1 MRVAILIAELLVEG
15 GGERQPV
22 HLAAELWEMG
32 HEAVIFT
39 TAWAPES
46 CYPSL
51 RRKLHVV
58 ESGRHPLNRLPLP
71 LPARLR
77 VLLDMRHLARAVGEG
92 FDVLNPHAWPAHW
105 AAMAASRR
113 LPDAPPVVWM
123 CNDYLWPER
132 LFQRRPWWDVRGR
145 LRQAWRRWLRRYDRG
160 MVDGIRRV
168 VVLDGRMA
176 QRVREGYGADSVV
189 VRSGAAPHEMP
200 AVSPEDTERLRR
212 ELGLHGDDF
221 LLLFLGILM
230 PHRRLEDVLEAL
242 PALIEQGRR
251 IHFLVVGSRQ
261 RDRRY
266 SRFLEER
273 AKALGVRQHVTFTG
287 AVPEAS
293 LPLYYN
299 ACDAFIFPNENQ
311 TWGLAVVE
319 ALACGRP
326 VIVSTGCGVSEV
338 VTDGVDALLVPPR
351 RPDLIALCLRR
362 LMDNADLRR
371 RLGEEGRRLVEREL
385 SWRRYAERMLTVFEE
400 IARQGEDMKAV
411 RRGER
416 TAPKAA

>member
-22 HLAAELWEMG
+22 HLAAELQGLG

-51 RRKLHVV
+51 RRGLRVI

-77 VLLDMRHLARAVGEG
+77 DLLDMRHLARAIGEG

-105 AAMAASRR
+105 AAVAASRR
-113 LPDAPPVVWM
+113 LPEAPPVVWT

-132 LFQRRPWWDVRGR
+132 LFEGRAWWNVCGR
-145 LRQAWRRWLRRYDRG
+145 LRQAGLRRLRRYDQR
-160 MVDGIRRV
+160 MVDGIGRV
-168 VVLDGRMA
+168 IVLDGRVA
-176 QRVREGYGADSVV
+176 QQVREGYGAEPVV

-200 AVSPEDTERLRR
+200 DVPPEDTERLRR
-212 ELGLHGDDF
+212 ELGLHGDAF
-221 LLLFLGILM
+221 LLLFLGILL
-230 PHRRLEDVLEAL
+230 PHRRLEDVLETL
-242 PALIEQGRR
+242 CPLIEQGRPV
-251 IHFLVVGSRQ
+251 HFLVVGSRQ

-273 AKALGVRQHVTFTG
+273 AEALGVRQHVTFTD

-338 VTDGVDALLVPPR
+338 LRDGVDALLVPPR
-351 RPDLIALCLRR
+351 RPDLIAFRLGH
-362 LMDNADLRR
+362 LMDDADLRR
-371 RLGEEGRRLVEREL
+371 RLGEAGWRLVEQEL
-385 SWRRYAERMLTVFEE
+385 SWRRYAERMLTVFDE
-400 IARQGEDMKAV
+400 ALA
-411 RRGER
+411 ER
-416 TAPKAA
+416 CGLEPVVSVAAGG

>member
-1 MRVAILIAELLVEG
+1 MRVAVLIAELLVEG

-22 HLAAELWEMG
+22 HLAAELQELG

-51 RRKLHVV
+51 RRRLRVV

-77 VLLDMRHLARAVGEG
+77 DLLDMRHLARAVGEG

-105 AAMAASRR
+105 AAVAASRR
-113 LPDAPPVVWM
+113 LPGGPPVVWT
-123 CNDYLWPER
+123 CNDYLWPEH
-132 LFQRRPWWDVRGR
+132 LFERRAWWDVRGR
-145 LRQAWRRWLRRYDRG
+145 LRQAGLRRLRRYDQE
-160 MVDGIRRV
+160 MVDGVGRV
-168 VVLDGRMA
+168 VVLDGRVA
-176 QRVREGYGADSVV
+176 RHVREGYGAEPVV

-200 AVSPEDTERLRR
+200 AVSLEDVDRLRR
-212 ELGLHGDDF
+212 GLGLHGDDF
-221 LLLFLGILM
+221 LVLFLGILM

-242 PALIEQGRR
+242 PPLIEQGRR
-251 IHFLVVGSRQ
+251 VHFLVVGSRQ
-261 RDRRY
+261 HHRRY

-273 AKALGVRQHVTFTG
+273 AEALGVRQHVTFTG

-319 ALACGRP
+319 ALACGRA

-338 VTDGVDALLVPPR
+338 LTDGVDALLVPPR
-351 RPDLIALCLRR
+351 RPDLIALRLGR
-362 LMDNADLRR
+362 LMDDADLRR
-371 RLGEEGRRLVEREL
+371 RLGEAGQRLVEREL
-385 SWRRYAERMLTVFEE
+385 SWRRYAQRMLIAFEE
-400 IARQGEDMKAV
+400 ALAD
-411 RRGER
+411 RRGLEPAVSV
-416 TAPKAA
+416 TAGG

>member
-22 HLAAELWEMG
+22 HLAAELREMG

-51 RRKLHVV
+51 RRGLRVI

-71 LPARLR
+71 LPPRLR
-77 VLLDMRHLARAVGEG
+77 DLLDMRHLTRAIGEG

-105 AAMAASRR
+105 AAVAASRR
-113 LPDAPPVVWM
+113 LPEAAPVVWT
-123 CNDYLWPER
+123 CNDYLWPEH
-132 LFQRRPWWDVRGR
+132 LFEGGAWWNVRGR
-145 LRQAWRRWLRRYDRG
+145 LRQAGLRRLRRYDQR
-160 MVDGIRRV
+160 MVDGIGRV
-168 VVLDGRMA
+168 VVLDGRVA
-176 QRVREGYGADSVV
+176 QQVREGYGAEPVV

-200 AVSPEDTERLRR
+200 DVSPEDTERLRR
-212 ELGLHGDDF
+212 ELGLHGDAF
-221 LLLFLGILM
+221 LLLFLGILL

-242 PALIEQGRR
+242 CPLIEQGRR

-273 AKALGVRQHVTFTG
+273 AEALGVRQHVTFTD

-293 LPLYYN
+293 LSLYYN
-299 ACDAFIFPNENQ
+299 ACDAFIFPNESQ

-338 VTDGVDALLVPPR
+338 LGDGVDALLVPPR

-362 LMDNADLRR
+362 LMDDADLRR
-371 RLGEEGRRLVEREL
+371 RLGEAGRRLVEGEL

-400 IARQGEDMKAV
+400 AV
-411 RRGER
+411 AERRGLE
-416 TAPKAA
+416 PVMSVAAGG

>member
-22 HLAAELWEMG
+22 HLAAELQELG

-39 TAWAPES
+39 TAWAPEN
-46 CYPSL
+46 CYPAL
-51 RRKLHVV
+51 RRGLRVV

-77 VLLDMRHLARAVGEG
+77 DLLDMRHLARAVGEG
-92 FDVLNPHAWPAHW
+92 FDVLNPHPAFTWPAHW
-105 AAMAASRR
+105 AAVAASRR
-113 LPDAPPVVWM
+113 LPGAPPVVWT
-123 CNDYLWPER
+123 CNDYLWPEH
-132 LFQRRPWWDVRGR
+132 LFQGRACWDLRGR
-145 LRQAWRRWLRRYDRG
+145 LRRRWRLWVRRYDQE
-160 MVDGIRRV
+160 MVDGIGRV
-168 VVLDGRMA
+168 VVLDGRVA
-176 QRVREGYGADSVV
+176 RQIREGYGVEPVV

-200 AVSPEDTERLRR
+200 AVSPEDRERLRR
-212 ELGLHGDDF
+212 ELGLPDDAF
-221 LLLFLGILM
+221 LLLFLGILL
-230 PHRRLEDVLEAL
+230 PHRRLEDVLDAL
-242 PALIEQGRR
+242 AALIGQGRR

-311 TWGLAVVE
+311 TWGLAAIE

-338 VTDGVDALLVPPR
+338 VVDGVHGLLVPPR
-351 RPDLIALCLRR
+351 RPDLIANCLTR
-362 LMDNADLRR
+362 LMDDPDLRR
-371 RLGEEGRRLVEREL
+371 RLGEAGRRLVEGEL
-385 SWRRYAERMLTVFEE
+385 SWRRYAERMLTVF
-400 IARQGEDMKAV
+400 GEALAE
-411 RRGER
+411 RRGLEPV
-416 TAPKAA
+416 ASVAAAG

>member
-1 MRVAILIAELLVEG
+1 VRVAILIAELLVEG
-15 GGERQPV
+15 GGERQAV
-22 HLAAELWEMG
+22 HLAADLQELG

-39 TAWAPES
+39 TASAPEG

-51 RRKLHVV
+51 RRRVRVV

-71 LPARLR
+71 LSTR
-77 VLLDMRHLARAVGEG
+77 VRDLLDMRHLARAVGEG
-92 FDVLNPHAWPAHW
+92 FDVLNPHAWPAQW
-105 AAMAASRR
+105 AAVAASRR
-113 LPDAPPVVWM
+113 LPGAPPVVWM

-132 LFQRRPWWDVRGR
+132 LFRGRAWWDVRGR
-145 LRQAWRRWLRRYDRG
+145 LRRCWRRWLRAYDDAAVR
-160 MVDGIRRV
+160 DIARV
-168 VVLDGRMA
+168 VVLSRMA
-176 QRVREGYGADSVV
+176 GAQVLKGYGVEPVV

-212 ELGLHGDDF
+212 ELGLHGDAF

-242 PALIEQGRR
+242 PPLIEQGRR

-261 RDRRY
+261 RYRRY

-273 AKALGVRQHVTFTG
+273 AEALGVGHHVTFTG
-287 AVPEAS
+287 AAPEAS
-293 LPLYYN
+293 LPIYYN

-311 TWGLAVVE
+311 TWGLAVAE
-319 ALACGRP
+319 ALASGRP
-326 VIVSTGCGVSEV
+326 VILSTGCGVSEV

-351 RPDLIALCLRR
+351 RPDLIALRLGS
-362 LMDNADLRR
+362 LMDDADLRR
-371 RLGEEGRRLVEREL
+371 RLGEGGRRLVEGEL
-385 SWRRYAERMLTVFEE
+385 SWRRYAEKMLTVFEE